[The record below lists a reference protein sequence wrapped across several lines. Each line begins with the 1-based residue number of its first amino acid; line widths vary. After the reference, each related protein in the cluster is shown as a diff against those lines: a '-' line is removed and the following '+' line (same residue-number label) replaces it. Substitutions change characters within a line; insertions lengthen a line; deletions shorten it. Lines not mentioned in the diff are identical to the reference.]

1 MTISEIVKIQGLQFM
16 PVLENK
22 RPIHNEWQITKKDY
36 DYSGINAIGLVCGK
50 ISGNV
55 EAIDFDLK
63 YSLNP
68 NLFQEYCAIIK
79 QIDPTLLP
87 KIVVQKTVSS
97 GYHFIYR
104 CSYIEGNLKLANRP
118 TTEAEKKLTY
128 DKTYTNEF
136 AKLKEAQYE
145 DKNADR
151 ASKLLAENSAKND
164 KVRVLI
170 ETRGEKGYIATFP
183 TNGYSL
189 KQGSFDKIQTITPEQ
204 RSILFNVA
212 FGFNEVLKE
221 VVHREIKQ
229 KKKTKGLTPIEDY
242 NERADVVELLE
253 KYGWEAV
260 GKRGSKILMKRP
272 GDTKADHSGNYDE
285 ERHWFSVF
293 STSTQFEAQTPYQ
306 PYAVFT
312 VLELDGD
319 FQKTPKALYD
329 LGYGDRIETIRENS
343 NEVASIIDI
352 SVDDYSFLATGED
365 YDEYLNKW
373 RNGSFEMGSSTGI
386 EEFDKY
392 FRFKNGNLVIVNGID
407 NVGKSTVIWYMS
419 MLAGMYNDWDWLI
432 FSSEN
437 GVGSVVRKLI
447 EFYWC
452 EPLATMNEIKYKQAK
467 KWVESKFDFIKVG
480 KSLYNYKDLLNMAE
494 IALRRKKY
502 KGMMIDPY
510 NSLKLD
516 IPAKSKQ
523 QGYEYHYE
531 AASVMQL
538 FGKQNDLS
546 IYLNCHV
553 GTSGARNKDSNG
565 FTLAPQKEDTEMG
578 VMFANKADDF
588 LTVHR
593 ITQHEH
599 EWMMT
604 EIHVRKIKETETGGR
619 VTPKHKPF
627 KMKMVNG
634 LSGFEYFGY
643 NPVLEWHKQKNGI
656 TTPIINFTE
665 PIKEQIN
672 ADLVLAGNKSG
683 FRPLT
688 AEETKN
694 SRFITEEVGE
704 EPPF

>member
-1 MTISEIVKIQGLQFM
+1 MEIAEIVKTPGLQFM

-22 RPIHNEWQITKKDY
+22 KPIHDEWQITKKDY
-36 DYSGINAIGLVCGK
+36 DYSGRKSIGLVCGK

-63 YSLNP
+63 YCLTGKMFP
-68 NLFQEYCAIIK
+68 EYCALVR
-79 QIDPTLLP
+79 QLDPTLLS
-87 KIVVQKTVSS
+87 KMVIQKTVSG

-104 CSYIEGNLKLANRP
+104 CSFIEGNLKLANRH
-118 TTEAEKKLTY
+118 TTEEEKKATY
-128 DKTYTNEF
+128 EKSYASEYEKQIKAGKEESDAVDLAFEVATN
-136 AKLKEAQYE
+136 
-145 DKNADR
+145 
-151 ASKLLAENSAKND
+151 SSKND

-170 ETRGEKGYIATFP
+170 ETRGDKGYIATYP
-183 TNGYSL
+183 TKGYEMKL
-189 KQGSFDKIQTITPEQ
+189 GSFDKIQTITPEQ

-212 FGFNEVLKE
+212 FGFNEILKE
-221 VVHREIKQ
+221 IVHREFKQ
-229 KKKTKGLTPIEDY
+229 KKQTKGLTPIEDY
-242 NERADVVELLE
+242 NDRADVVELLE
-253 KYGWEAV
+253 KHGWLAV
-260 GKRGSKILMKRP
+260 GKKGSKILMKRP

-306 PYAVFT
+306 PYAVYT

-319 FQKTPKALYD
+319 FQKTPKVLYD
-329 LGYGDRIETIRENS
+329 LGYGDRIESIRDNDV
-343 NEVASIIDI
+343 EVASIIDTSI
-352 SVDDYSFLATGED
+352 DDYSFLATGAD
-365 YDEYLNKW
+365 YDEYLDKW
-373 RNGSFEMGSSTGI
+373 RKGSFVMGATTGI
-386 EEFDKY
+386 PELDKY

-407 NVGKSTVIWYMS
+407 NVGKSTVIWFLS
-419 MLAGMYNDWDWLI
+419 MLSSMYNGWDWLI

-437 GVGSVVRKLI
+437 GVGTVIRKLI

-452 EPLATMNEIKYKQAK
+452 EPLATMNPAKFNQAK
-467 KWVESKFDFIKVG
+467 RYVESKFDFIKVG
-480 KSLYNYKDLLNMAE
+480 EKLYNYKDLLNMAT
-494 IALRRKKY
+494 IALKRKKY

-516 IPAKSKQ
+516 IPAKSRQ
-523 QGYEYHYE
+523 QSYEYHYE

-553 GTSGARNKDSNG
+553 GTTGARNKDSNN

-593 ITQHEH
+593 ITQHEN

-619 VTPKHKPF
+619 VTPKLKPF
-627 KMKMVNG
+627 KMKMING
-634 LSGFEYFGY
+634 LAGFEHFEY
-643 NPVLEWHKQKNGI
+643 NPVKEWHKKQNGEQQS
-656 TTPIINFTE
+656 PIIFSE
-665 PIKEQIN
+665 PVKDQEAQELPFD
-672 ADLVLAGNKSG
+672 AD
-683 FRPLT
+683 T
-688 AEETKN
+688 HQEEK
-694 SRFITEEVGE
+694 F
-704 EPPF
+704 